1 METNESVVTKNVR
14 ETVIKAAAG
23 IGILKAKVSEKSA
36 PLRNT
41 IKTKTHA
48 IARNIEGKRQKIEFQ
63 AGTVT
68 HRAIKTAKDAMVGFK
83 QGVSEVRSRKK
94 L

>member
-68 HRAIKTAKDAMVGFK
+68 HRAKDAMVGFK